1 MIYFYLISASPQTLN
16 PVGVSVSPYRIVR
29 VVDKEGHITGIRESS
44 DTTLECTRQVNLN
57 RIKNCV
63 ISQIIVNA
71 NEDIHSELF

>member
-44 DTTLECTRQVNLN
+44 DTTLECTRQVKLFFFLKYHKLFSVL
-57 RIKNCV
+57 IK
-63 ISQIIVNA
+63 IYA
-71 NEDIHSELF
+71 

>member
-44 DTTLECTRQVNLN
+44 DTTLECTRQVNTIE
-57 RIKNCV
+57 IKFSLICTT
-63 ISQIIVNA
+63 
-71 NEDIHSELF
+71 